1 MPIFIGRLYRM
12 VPLIIGLI
20 VLAAIVYTIVLNT
33 KGAQRAKEAVI
44 KLFWWVCCLGTAFF
58 FAVAMYALAEHNYLL
73 VEFFGGC
80 MVIML
85 IFWGIDLYCRH
96 NYRKH
101 GMMIGKKKPGDGDE
115 SDRSSR

>member
-1 MPIFIGRLYRM
+1 MPMFVGRLYRM
-12 VPLIIGLI
+12 IPLIVGLI
-20 VLAAIVYTIVLNT
+20 ILAAVVYTIVLNT
-33 KGAQRAKEAVI
+33 KGSQKAKEAVI

-58 FAVAMYALAEHNYLL
+58 FMVAMYALSEQNWML

-96 NYRKH
+96 RYRARYLKLAPKDDKKDRKH
-101 GMMIGKKKPGDGDE
+101 
-115 SDRSSR
+115 SD